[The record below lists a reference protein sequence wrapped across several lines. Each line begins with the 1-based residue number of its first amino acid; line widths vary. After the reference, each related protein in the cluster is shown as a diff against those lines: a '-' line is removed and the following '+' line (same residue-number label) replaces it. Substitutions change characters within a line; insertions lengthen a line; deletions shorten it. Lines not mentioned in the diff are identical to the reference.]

1 MLVERV
7 HWYSRTPTQPSDQPP
22 ILLEGRIEADVV
34 VVGGGMAGLAAAEWL
49 RHHGGR
55 QVVLLESSLCGGGAT
70 GRSSGF
76 ITPDSEL
83 QVSDLV
89 RRFGADQARRLWM
102 AAHDACE
109 HIRGNVE
116 RHRIDCD
123 LVQADC
129 LYLAAGR
136 RGWGAVRE
144 EHATREEL
152 GFDTRLYSKDT
163 LRTVLGSHRYAGGVR
178 YGRTFAIDPHA
189 YARGM
194 RAALLAQGVRIFEQT
209 PAVTLAPGRV
219 DTPRGSVS
227 APHVVVCLDRFAP
240 ELGVARDTWHAQTFL
255 IVSEPLDRG
264 LRESLFPDGPMLAWD
279 TDLIYQYF
287 RLTGDGRL
295 LVGGGTLRETYAH
308 ARNDSRTP
316 KRLER
321 FIRKTFPAL
330 AGVRFESTW
339 PGLIGVTRD
348 LLPLAGSSPQRPDQ
362 LQAVCAAG
370 LPWSVLAGQAA
381 ARAITGESTD
391 LDGHF
396 TPARH
401 FELAGLASILPV
413 PLSFALSHLYNKHS
427 RRKRAEKTVG

>member
-1 MLVERV
+1 MVEQV
-7 HWYSRTPTQPSDQPP
+7 HWYARTPEQPQEQPS

-49 RHHGGR
+49 RDHAGKE
-55 QVVLLESSLCGGGAT
+55 VVLLESSFCGGGAT

-83 QVSDLV
+83 QVSDLI
-89 RRFGADQARRLWM
+89 RRFGASEARRLWM

-116 RHRIDCD
+116 RHGIACD

-129 LYLAAGR
+129 LYLGAGR

-144 EHATREEL
+144 EHAAREQL
-152 GFDTRLYSKDT
+152 GFDTRLYSKDA
-163 LRTVLGSHRYAGGVR
+163 LRNVLPSDRYKGGVR
-178 YGRTFAIDPHA
+178 YGGTFAIDPHA

-194 RAALLAQGVRIFEQT
+194 RAALVRRGVRIFEET
-209 PAVTLAPGRV
+209 PAVTLARGRV
-219 DTPRGSVS
+219 ETPRGSVS

-240 ELGVARDTWHAQTFL
+240 ELGVASDTWHAQTFL

-295 LVGGGTLRETYAH
+295 LVGGGTLRETYGRTRH
-308 ARNDSRTP
+308 GGHTP

-321 FIRKTFPAL
+321 FARKTFPAL
-330 AGVRFESTW
+330 AQVRFESTW

-348 LLPLAGSSPQRPDQ
+348 LLPLAGFTPQLPEQ

-381 ARAITGESTD
+381 ARTIAGASTD

-396 TPARH
+396 SPARH
-401 FELAGLASILPV
+401 FALTGFASILPV
-413 PLSFALSHLYNKHS
+413 PLSFALSHFYSKHS
-427 RRKRAEKTVG
+427 GRTGAG

>member
-1 MLVERV
+1 MRMVEQV
-7 HWYSRTPTQPSDQPP
+7 HWYAGTPRQPP
-22 ILLEGRIEADVV
+22 IPLAGRIEADVV
-34 VVGGGMAGLAAAEWL
+34 VVGGGMAGLAAAGWL
-49 RHHGGR
+49 RDQAGR
-55 QVVLLESSLCGGGAT
+55 EVAVLESSFCGGGAT

-83 QVSDLV
+83 QVTDLV

-116 RHRIDCD
+116 RHGIACD

-129 LYLAAGR
+129 LYLGAGR
-136 RGWGAVRE
+136 RGFDAVRE
-144 EHATREEL
+144 EHATREQL
-152 GFDTRLYSKDT
+152 GFDSRLYSKDA
-163 LRTVLGSHRYAGGVR
+163 LRAVLGSDRYAGGVR

-189 YARGM
+189 YAQGM
-194 RAALLAQGVRIFEQT
+194 KTALVERGVRIFEGT
-209 PAVTLAPGRV
+209 PAVTLARGRV
-219 DTPRGSVS
+219 DTPGGSVS

-264 LRESLFPDGPMLAWD
+264 LRESLFPDGPVLAWD

-295 LVGGGTLRETYAH
+295 LVGGGTLRETYASAH
-308 ARNDSRTP
+308 HDSRTP
-316 KRLER
+316 KRLEQ

-330 AGVRFESTW
+330 AHVPFHSYW

-348 LLPLAGSSPQRPDQ
+348 LLPLAGSDPQVPDQ

-381 ARAITGESTD
+381 ARAVTGDSID
-391 LDGHF
+391 LDAHF
-396 TPARH
+396 SPARH
-401 FELAGLASILPV
+401 FPLAGLASILPV

-427 RRKRAEKTVG
+427 GGKGPG

>member
-1 MLVERV
+1 MPMVEEV
-7 HWYSRTPTQPSDQPP
+7 HWYARTPKPTPKK
-22 ILLEGRIEADVV
+22 LEARIEADVV

-49 RHHGGR
+49 HDQGGR
-55 QVVLLESSLCGGGAT
+55 QVVLLESSFCGGGAT

-83 QVSDLV
+83 QVTDLV
-89 RRFGADQARRLWM
+89 RRYGAEQARRLWK

-109 HIRGNVE
+109 HIRANVA
-116 RHRIDCD
+116 RHRIACD

-129 LYLAAGR
+129 LYLGAGR
-136 RGWGAVRE
+136 RGWNAIRQ
-144 EHATREEL
+144 EHAARERL
-152 GFDTRLYSKDT
+152 GFDSRLYPRHA
-163 LRTVLGSHRYAGGVR
+163 LRAVIDIGSDRYAGGVR
-178 YGRTFAIDPHA
+178 YGGTFAIDPHA
-189 YARGM
+189 YAQGIK
-194 RAALLAQGVRIFEQT
+194 AALLEGGVRIFEDS
-209 PAVTLAPGRV
+209 PAVTLARGRV
-219 DTPRGSVS
+219 DTPAGSVS

-255 IVSEPLDRG
+255 ILSEPLDRG
-264 LRESLFPDGPMLAWD
+264 QRESLFPDGPVLAWD

-295 LVGGGTLRETYAH
+295 LVGGGTLRETYAR
-308 ARNDSRTP
+308 ARHGSRTP

-330 AGVRFESTW
+330 AQVRFESYW

-348 LLPLAGSSPQRPDQ
+348 LLPLAGASPQVPEQ
-362 LQAVCAAG
+362 VQAVCASG

-381 ARAITGESTD
+381 ARAVTGATGE
-391 LDGHF
+391 LDEHF
-396 TPARH
+396 APGRH
-401 FELAGLASILPV
+401 FELAGLASFLPV

-427 RRKRAEKTVG
+427 RRR

>member
-1 MLVERV
+1 MVEQV
-7 HWYSRTPTQPSDQPP
+7 HWYSRTPQQPP
-22 ILLEGRIEADVV
+22 IVLEGRIDADVV
-34 VVGGGMAGLAAAEWL
+34 VVGGGMAGLAAAELL
-49 RHHGGR
+49 RDQGGR
-55 QVVLLESSLCGGGAT
+55 QVVLLESGFCGGGAT

-116 RHRIDCD
+116 RYRIDCD

-136 RGWGAVRE
+136 RGWSAVQK
-144 EHATREEL
+144 EHASREGL
-152 GFDTRLYSKDT
+152 GFDTQLYAKDM
-163 LRTVLGSHRYAGGVR
+163 LRTVLGSDRYAGGVR

-194 RAALLAQGVRIFEQT
+194 RDALLAQGVRIFEQT
-209 PAVTLAPGRV
+209 PAVMLARGRV
-219 DTPRGSVS
+219 DTPRGSVL
-227 APHVVVCLDRFAP
+227 APHVVVCLDRFGP

-255 IVSEPLDRG
+255 IVSEPLARG
-264 LRESLFPDGPMLAWD
+264 LQESLFPDGPMLAWD

-295 LVGGGTLRETYAH
+295 LVGGGTLRETYARV
-308 ARNDSRTP
+308 RNDSRTP

-321 FIRKTFPAL
+321 FTRKTFPAL
-330 AGVRFESTW
+330 AEVRFESTW

-348 LLPLAGSSPQRPDQ
+348 LLPLAGSSPQLPDQ
-362 LQAVCAAG
+362 MQAVCAAG

-381 ARAITGESTD
+381 ARKITGESTD

-396 TPARH
+396 APSRH
-401 FELAGLASILPV
+401 FDLARLASILPV
-413 PLSFALSHLYNKHS
+413 PISFALSHLYNKHS
-427 RRKRAEKTVG
+427 WRRMPS

>member
-1 MLVERV
+1 MVERV
-7 HWYSRTPTQPSDQPP
+7 HWYARTPRTPP
-22 ILLEGRIEADVV
+22 QKLEGRIEADVV

-49 RHHGGR
+49 RNHSAR
-55 QVVLLESSLCGGGAT
+55 EVVLLESSFCGGGAT

-89 RRFGADQARRLWM
+89 RRFGVDQARRLWM

-109 HIRGNVE
+109 HIRANVQ
-116 RHRIDCD
+116 RHRINCD
-123 LVQADC
+123 LVEADC

-136 RGWGAVRE
+136 RGWAAVRK
-144 EHATREEL
+144 EHAAREGL
-152 GFDTRLYSKDT
+152 GFDSRLYSKDT
-163 LRTVLGSHRYAGGVR
+163 LRAVLGSGRYAGGVR

-194 RAALLAQGVRIFEQT
+194 RDALLAQGVRIFEQT
-209 PAVTLAPGRV
+209 PAVLLDRGRV

-227 APHVVVCLDRFAP
+227 APHVMLCLDRFAP
-240 ELGVARDTWHAQTFL
+240 ELGVACDTWHAQTFL
-255 IVSEPLDRG
+255 IMSEPLDRA

-295 LVGGGTLRETYAH
+295 LVGGGTLRETYARV
-308 ARNDSRTP
+308 RNDSRTP

-321 FIRKTFPAL
+321 FVRKTFPAL
-330 AGVRFESTW
+330 AEVHFESTW

-348 LLPLAGSSPQRPDQ
+348 LLPLAGSSPQLPDQ
-362 LQAVCAAG
+362 VQAVCAAG

-381 ARAITGESTD
+381 AREIMGEPTD

-396 TPARH
+396 SPARH
-401 FELAGLASILPV
+401 FELAGLASILPM
-413 PLSFALSHLYNKHS
+413 PLSFALSHLHNRHS
-427 RRKRAEKTVG
+427 RHKSAG

>member
-1 MLVERV
+1 MGMVEQV
-7 HWYSRTPTQPSDQPP
+7 HWYARTPKQPP
-22 ILLEGRIEADVV
+22 IALEGRIEADVV

-49 RHHGGR
+49 RDQAGR
-55 QVVLLESSLCGGGAT
+55 EVVLLESTFCGGGAT

-83 QVSDLV
+83 QVTDLV
-89 RRFGADQARRLWM
+89 RRFGETQARRLWR

-116 RHRIDCD
+116 RHGLACD
-123 LVQADC
+123 LVSADC
-129 LYLAAGR
+129 LYLGVGR
-136 RGWGAVRE
+136 RGFDTVRD
-144 EHATREEL
+144 EHATRERL
-152 GFDTRLYSKDT
+152 GFDTRLYSKDG
-163 LRTVLGSHRYAGGVR
+163 LGAVLGCDRYAGGVR

-194 RAALLAQGVRIFEQT
+194 RAALVERGVRIFEDT
-209 PAVTLAPGRV
+209 PATTLARGRV

-240 ELGVARDTWHAQTFL
+240 QLGVARDTWHAQTFL

-264 LRESLFPDGPMLAWD
+264 LRESLVPDGPLLAWD

-295 LVGGGTLRETYAH
+295 LVGGGTLRETYASTH
-308 ARNDSRTP
+308 HDSGTP
-316 KRLER
+316 RRLEQ
-321 FIRKTFPAL
+321 FVRKHFPSL
-330 AGVRFESTW
+330 ARVRFERYW

-348 LLPLAGSSPQRPDQ
+348 LLPLAGSSPHRADQ

-381 ARAITGESTD
+381 ARAITGTSTD
-391 LDGHF
+391 LDAHF
-396 TPARH
+396 SPARH
-401 FELAGLASILPV
+401 FQLAGLASILPM
-413 PLSFALSHLYNKHS
+413 PLSFALSHLYNKHAG
-427 RRKRAEKTVG
+427 RKRAG